1 LSEYLRPI
9 LLPSLEEAPASWLVM
24 LFIPAA
30 FSVVCPTEV
39 LAFQSCYDE
48 FRDRNCNVVFISVD
62 SKQTL
67 WHWQNTPQN
76 HGGLGK
82 ADIPLLSD
90 ASRKI
95 GKDYGVLIEE
105 EGTFLRAMFIIDG
118 EGIVQQVRTSPLQ
131 FVYALSES
139 KVA

>member
-1 LSEYLRPI
+1 
-9 LLPSLEEAPASWLVM
+9 
-24 LFIPAA
+24 
-30 FSVVCPTEV
+30 V
-39 LAFQSCYDE
+39 LAFQNCYNE
-48 FRDRNCNVVFISVD
+48 FRDRNCNLVFISVD

-67 WHWQNTPQN
+67 WHWQNTPPN

-82 ADIPLLSD
+82 VDIPLLSD

-105 EGTFLRAMFIIDG
+105 EGTCLRAMFIIDG
-118 EGIVQQVRTSPLQ
+118 EGIVQQVRASPLQ
-131 FVYALSES
+131 FMYALGES